1 MMKKLL
7 LATFALSMT
16 APALF
21 AGEYW
26 NVDAGGTTMKFLA
39 MHVSPRT
46 AALSGA
52 GVADPGRA
60 SEVTRNPLAMSV
72 MDTPEF
78 GVNHIVFDEGSAGN
92 FTSAYF
98 GHPVLEN
105 FAFSLGVD
113 FLGYDDLEGRDENGL
128 ETGNY
133 GAYAWGLQ
141 AGFGS
146 RFKDFNWALSARFA
160 TQTIDDES
168 AFAVLGDIGGSYHL
182 GRYFALGATLTNA
195 GYVSEYV
202 DEAEYA
208 PMALQAGVSGFLPFA
223 EKWVLHASVDAYR
236 RADAEAQLLLGGELE
251 YAKTLMLRVGYD
263 VRALNDT
270 EDGISCG
277 LGFTFGMVV
286 FDYAYAPRP
295 AFEGGNHY
303 LSLGMKF

>member
-7 LATFALSMT
+7 SAAFVLSMT
-16 APALF
+16 ASAAF

-26 NVDAGGTTMKFLA
+26 NIDAGGTTMKFLS
-39 MHVSPRT
+39 MHVSPRA

-72 MDTPEF
+72 MDSPEF
-78 GVNHIVFDEGSAGN
+78 GVNHIVFDDGSAGN

-98 GHPVLEN
+98 GHPVLDN

-128 ETGNY
+128 ETGSY

-146 RFKDFNWALSARFA
+146 RYKDFNWALSARFA

-182 GRYFALGATLTNA
+182 GRYFALGASLTNA
-195 GYVSEYV
+195 GYVSEY
-202 DEAEYA
+202 DEVAEYA
-208 PMALQAGVSGFLPFA
+208 PMALQAGVTGFLPFA
-223 EKWVLHASVDAYR
+223 ERWELHVSADAYR
-236 RADAEAQLLLGGELE
+236 RADTDPQWLFGGELE
-251 YAKTLMLRVGYD
+251 YAEVLMLRMGYA
-263 VRALNDT
+263 VRPDT
-270 EDGISCG
+270 ENGISCG